1 MQSTT
6 SSALEP
12 QSSVGPVSSRGWRR
26 FLFRGPLLHP
36 LWRAL
41 LFLVLWLLVDPI
53 LNLLITAV
61 YALVLLATGHPPA
74 GVGAALQAVQT
85 SGVSFLLL
93 GVQRLLKALGLALL
107 LGYLVDREPPET
119 MGLAPVRWARDGGLG
134 VLFGAGAMVV
144 VGLSAWMF
152 SPARVILPGQIT
164 VVSLL
169 TDGVAFL
176 AAAAAEE
183 IVFRGYLQRLF
194 TNWGGPWVGIAV
206 PSVLFAL
213 FHGLNP
219 HVTPLALVNIG
230 LAGVVFALAVRWT
243 GTLWLAVGYHFAWN
257 LFQGAVLGLPVSGVL
272 RNGLLAFPT
281 DGPPI
286 LTGGPFGPEGG
297 LVVTMLLLLSLLPL
311 WAVTRRPA
319 ITGTAMRHQQTR
331 EECESA
337 PFPQPTD

>member
-1 MQSTT
+1 MQSTP
-6 SSALEP
+6 SSAPEP
-12 QSSVGPVSSRGWRR
+12 VGPVSSRGWRR
-26 FLFRGPLLHP
+26 FLFQGRFLHP
-36 LWRAL
+36 LWRVL

-61 YALVLLATGHPPA
+61 YALVLLATGRSPTE
-74 GVGAALQAVQT
+74 VGAAFQAVQN
-85 SGVSFLLL
+85 SDVSFLLL

-119 MGLAPVRWARDGGLG
+119 MGLAPIRWARNGGLG

-144 VGLSAWMF
+144 VGLSAWAF
-152 SPARVILPGQIT
+152 SPTRVILPGRAT
-164 VVSLL
+164 FAYFL
-169 TDGVAFL
+169 TQGVAFL

-183 IVFRGYLQRLF
+183 IIFRGYLQRLF
-194 TNWGGPWVGIAV
+194 TNWRGPWAGIAV
-206 PSVLFAL
+206 PSVLFVL

-243 GTLWLAVGYHFAWN
+243 GTLWFAVGYHFAWN

-272 RNGLLAFPT
+272 RNGLWAFPT

-297 LVVTMLLLLSLLPL
+297 LVVTMILLLSLLPL

-319 ITGTAMRHQQTR
+319 ITGAALWR
-331 EECESA
+331 
-337 PFPQPTD
+337 PQRTGRT